1 MRLFEVVPEHFF
13 SLLSRKNKYLYAEA
27 LLLLYE
33 EYQKNRFGIQYEIMR
48 DLFQELIETQEL
60 LGLAYE
66 DEDEVQ
72 TSVRSQQESISSEE
86 LSRFKANALLR
97 RLREQ
102 EWIDVESRDQFQQFI
117 VLPHYTS
124 RILAVLKDLCEGKT
138 VEYQRFTFSTYQLL
152 TGEEAS
158 VRPCVALLEAEK
170 MTMSLLE
177 ELRVLINNMKHHM
190 EQVLSKETIQDVL
203 EHHFSEYKTKV
214 IDMSYHRLK
223 TSDHVARYRGKILDN
238 VQKWLLDQDRIEDT
252 IADALKSELYQ
263 TREEA
268 ERVIREALMNIEE
281 VYRGL
286 DEMFY
291 QIDLRHNQFLRASF
305 ERARYL
311 GQHSHGIDQQLSNYL
326 HWISEKIQQD
336 ASFIVPQSLFR
347 LLELNFLMEQSLL
360 TPRTKRAPHKPEE
373 YVVIPLSDELKEKIR
388 EENLARLEKTITREK
403 VQKYVFSKLGNR
415 KQMRLEELAP
425 TTAEEFLFLAY
436 TYLYGYDKAAGFRLE
451 RSSEDRV
458 LLVGKYRFYD
468 RRIVHSEGEE

>member
-1 MRLFEVVPEHFF
+1 MRLFEVVPENFF

-33 EYQKNRFGIQYEIMR
+33 EYQKNRFGIQYETMR
-48 DLFQELIETQEL
+48 DLLQELIETQEL

-66 DEDEVQ
+66 DEEEDQ
-72 TSVRSQQESISSEE
+72 PSLRSQHESSTSEE

-102 EWIDVESRDQFQQFI
+102 EWIDVESRDQFQQYI
-117 VLPHYTS
+117 VLPHYSS

-138 VEYQRFTFSTYQLL
+138 IEYQRFTFSTYQLL
-152 TGEEAS
+152 AGEEAS

-170 MTMSLLE
+170 MTMSLLD

-214 IDMSYHRLK
+214 VDMSYHRLK
-223 TSDHVARYRGKILDN
+223 TSDHVARYRSRILDN
-238 VQKWLLDQDRIEDT
+238 VQKWLLDRDRIEDT
-252 IADALKSELYQ
+252 ITDGLKSELYQ

-268 ERVIREALMNIEE
+268 ERVIRGALLNIEE
-281 VYRGL
+281 VYSGL

-326 HWISEKIQQD
+326 QWISEQIQED
-336 ASFIVPQSLFR
+336 TSFNVPQSLFR
-347 LLELNFLMEQSLL
+347 LIELNFISEQSLL
-360 TPRTKRAPHKPEE
+360 TPRTKRAPHSPDE
-373 YVVIPLSDELKEKIR
+373 YVVVPLSDELRKKIR

-425 TTAEEFLFLAY
+425 STLEEFLLLAF
-436 TYLYGYDKAAGFRLE
+436 TYLYGYDETVGFRLE
-451 RSSEDRV
+451 RSADDRI
-458 LLVGKYRFYD
+458 LVVGNYRFYD
-468 RRIVHSEGEE
+468 RQIVHSNGGE